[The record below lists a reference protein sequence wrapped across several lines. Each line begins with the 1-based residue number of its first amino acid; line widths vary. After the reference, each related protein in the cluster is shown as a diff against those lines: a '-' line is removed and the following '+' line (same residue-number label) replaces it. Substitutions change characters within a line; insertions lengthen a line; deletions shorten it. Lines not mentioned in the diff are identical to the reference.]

1 MIMKRLF
8 FILAFALGTWGIT
21 HAQTAQVSN
30 EYTAAVQKMLEVS
43 NGLDAAQ
50 QRMTQLFAVFKSQL
64 SEVPAEAWDRLQ
76 KEMSAS
82 MEKDFVG
89 MLAPIY
95 QKYLTL
101 EDMKAIIAFYESPA
115 GKKLAA
121 SQTGIATE
129 SFQVGQ
135 KWGEQI
141 GLKVQEQL
149 KKEGYL
155 Q

>member
-30 EYTAAVQKMLEVS
+30 EYTAALQKMLEVS
-43 NGLDAAQ
+43 NGLDATQ
-50 QRMTQLFAVFKSQL
+50 QVMTQLFAVFKSQF
-64 SEVPAEAWDRLQ
+64 SEVPAEFWDRLQ
-76 KEMSAS
+76 KEMSTS

-101 EDMKAIIAFYESPA
+101 EDMKAIITFYESPA
-115 GKKLAA
+115 GKKVAA

>member
-1 MIMKRLF
+1 MKRLF

-30 EYTAAVQKMLEVS
+30 KYTAAVQKMLEVS

-50 QRMTQLFAVFKSQL
+50 QIMTQLFAVFKSQL

-101 EDMKAIIAFYESPA
+101 EDMKAIIAFYESKKK
-115 GKKLAA
+115 KKLAA

>member
-1 MIMKRLF
+1 MKRLF

-30 EYTAAVQKMLEVS
+30 EYTAALQKMLEVS
-43 NGLDAAQ
+43 NGLDATQ
-50 QRMTQLFAVFKSQL
+50 QVMTQLFAVFKSQF
-64 SEVPAEAWDRLQ
+64 SEVPAEFWDRLQ

-129 SFQVGQ
+129 SFQIEQ

>member
-50 QRMTQLFAVFKSQL
+50 QIMTQLFAVFKSQL

-82 MEKDFVG
+82 M
-89 MLAPIY
+89 
-95 QKYLTL
+95 LTL

>member
-30 EYTAAVQKMLEVS
+30 EYTAALQKMLEVS
-43 NGLDAAQ
+43 NGLDATQ
-50 QRMTQLFAVFKSQL
+50 QVMTQLFAVFKSQF
-64 SEVPAEAWDRLQ
+64 SEVPAEVWDRMQ

-82 MEKDFVG
+82 MKKDFVE

-115 GKKLAA
+115 GKKLAT

-129 SFQVGQ
+129 SFQAGQ

>member
-1 MIMKRLF
+1 MKRLF
-8 FILAFALGTWGIT
+8 FILAFVLGTWGIT

-50 QRMTQLFAVFKSQL
+50 QIMTQLFAVFKSQL
-64 SEVPAEAWDRLQ
+64 SEVPAETWDRLQ

-89 MLAPIY
+89 MLVPIY

>member
-1 MIMKRLF
+1 MKRLF
-8 FILAFALGTWGIT
+8 FILAFALCTWGIA

-30 EYTAAVQKMLEVS
+30 EYTAALQKMLEVS
-43 NGLDAAQ
+43 NGLDATQ
-50 QRMTQLFAVFKSQL
+50 QVMTQLFAVFKSQF
-64 SEVPAEAWDRLQ
+64 SEVPAEFWDRLQ

>member
-1 MIMKRLF
+1 MKRLF
-8 FILAFALGTWGIT
+8 FILAFVLGTWGIA

-30 EYTAAVQKMLEVS
+30 EYTAALQKMLEVS
-43 NGLDAAQ
+43 NGLDATQ
-50 QRMTQLFAVFKSQL
+50 QVMTQLFAVFKSQF
-64 SEVPAEAWDRLQ
+64 SEVPAEVWDRLQ
-76 KEMSAS
+76 KEMSTS

-101 EDMKAIIAFYESPA
+101 EDMKAIITFYESPA
-115 GKKLAA
+115 GKKVAA

-129 SFQVGQ
+129 RIQVGQ